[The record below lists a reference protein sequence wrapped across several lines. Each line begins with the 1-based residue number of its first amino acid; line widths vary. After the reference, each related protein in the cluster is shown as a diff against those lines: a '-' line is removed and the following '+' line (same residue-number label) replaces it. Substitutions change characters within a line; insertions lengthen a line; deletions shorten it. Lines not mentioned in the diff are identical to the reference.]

1 MAEIKTVVVIG
12 AGSVGRGVAHVAA
25 LGGYRTILEDILPAS
40 LRRAGSEI
48 RGYLDHAIGLGR
60 VSRAD
65 AEAALQRLEYA
76 GTVEEAARQA
86 DLVIESVPE
95 EPESKREIFILLDKI
110 CRPHTI
116 LAANT
121 RSLSVSEIASVTYR
135 PHKVAGMRFIH
146 PVHAMT
152 RLELARGQATDD
164 ETVAACAEVGR
175 RMGMEVVVIEEG
187 RAPHHQQ
194 DSAT

>member
-1 MAEIKTVVVIG
+1 MAEIKTVAVIG
-12 AGSVGRGVAHVAA
+12 AGHVGRGVAQVAA
-25 LGGYRTILEDILPAS
+25 LRGYRTILEDILPAS

-48 RGYLDHAIGLGR
+48 RGYLDQAIGLGR

-65 AEAALQRLEYA
+65 ADAAFQRLEYA

-95 EPESKREIFILLDKI
+95 ELESKREIFILLDKI
-110 CRPHTI
+110 CKPHTI

-121 RSLSVSEIASVTYR
+121 PLLSVTEIASVTYR
-135 PHKVAGMRFIH
+135 PHKVAGMRFIN

-152 RLELARGQATDD
+152 LLELVRGQATDD
-164 ETVAACAEVGR
+164 ETMAACAEVGR
-175 RMGMEVVVIEEG
+175 RLGMEVAVIEERSNG
-187 RAPHHQQ
+187 PMAIGI
-194 DSAT
+194 

>member
-1 MAEIKTVVVIG
+1 MAEIRTVAVIG
-12 AGSVGRGVAHVAA
+12 AGIMGRGIAQVTA
-25 LGGYRTILEDILPAS
+25 LSGYRTILEDILPAS

-48 RGYLDHAIGLGR
+48 RGYLDEAIRLGR
-60 VSRAD
+60 VSKAD
-65 AEAALQRLEYA
+65 AAAAFQRLEYA

-95 EPESKREIFILLDKI
+95 ELESKREIFILLDKI

-121 RSLSVSEIASVTYR
+121 RSLSVNEIASVTYR
-135 PHKVAGMRFIH
+135 PHQVAGMRFIH

-152 RLELARGQATDD
+152 RLELVRGQATDD
-164 ETVAACAEVGR
+164 ETMAACAALGR
-175 RMGMEVVVIEEG
+175 RLGMEVVVIEEG
-187 RAPHHQQ
+187 PGLPP
-194 DSAT
+194 SAAATP

>member
-1 MAEIKTVVVIG
+1 MAEIKTVAVIG
-12 AGSVGRGVAHVAA
+12 AGTVGRGVAHVAA

-40 LRRAGSEI
+40 LRRAGGEI
-48 RGYLDHAIGLGR
+48 RGFLDQAIGMGR
-60 VSRAD
+60 VSTAD
-65 AEAALQRLEYA
+65 ADAAFQRLEYA

-86 DLVIESVPE
+86 DLVIEAVPE

-121 RSLSVSEIASVTYR
+121 RSLSVNEIASVTYR

-146 PVHAMT
+146 PVQAMT
-152 RLELARGQATDD
+152 RLELVRGQATD
-164 ETVAACAEVGR
+164 EATVAACAAVGR
-175 RMGMEVVVIEEG
+175 RLGMEVVVIEE
-187 RAPHHQQ
+187 APGTDHQR
-194 DSAT
+194 DSLA